1 MMWGM
6 QSWSWGGWLLMMLSM
21 VVFWGL
27 VIWAIV
33 AIFRPGHRS
42 GSRRDAEQL
51 LAERFAAGQIDEQEY
66 LSRLETL
73 RFAQRGGP
81 EDRDRHPT

>member
-1 MMWGM
+1 MMWGW
-6 QSWSWGGWLLMMLSM
+6 QTWSWGGWLAMTLSM

-27 VIWAIV
+27 VVWAIV

-42 GSRRDAEQL
+42 GGRRDAEQI
-51 LAERFAAGQIDEQEY
+51 LAEQFAAGQIDEQEY

-73 RFAQRGGP
+73 RHTSRGRP
-81 EDRDRHPT
+81 PHRDRHPT